1 MANNNLCAGSALFM
15 VELDNLDEPGRI
27 YGGDQNGGP
36 ITIVD
41 TSPDGVVIGNDVIAT
56 PNGSDIN
63 NAVPTSPLV
72 ITPDTAFGIPWRGAM
87 VYIND
92 REGKITK
99 INLTDST
106 ENNAKLFDQTTLFR
120 LNANT
125 TNQRYTFF
133 SMDAGVG
140 VTTKDFWLFGGTGD
154 FSSLGRYRP

>member
-1 MANNNLCAGSALFM
+1 MK
-15 VELDNLDEPGRI
+15 DP
-27 YGGDQNGGP
+27 Y
-36 ITIVD
+36 
-41 TSPDGVVIGNDVIAT
+41 
-56 PNGSDIN
+56 IN

-106 ENNAKLFDQTTLFR
+106 ENDAKLFDQTTLFR

-133 SMDAGVG
+133 SMDAGIG
-140 VTTKDFWLFGGTGD
+140 VTTKDFWWLESF
-154 FSSLGRYRP
+154 